1 MRVVVACAQP
11 EEKCRIWRAGDAVH
25 IDVRGLDPPEPMVA
39 ILQAIDSGEVDTV
52 LVAHLDREPI
62 FLYPELDDRGW
73 SHELIPSSCGSA
85 DCEDGVMLRMERY
98 GA

>member
-1 MRVVVACAQP
+1 M
-11 EEKCRIWRAGDAVH
+11 WRADDGVH

-39 ILQAIDSGEVDTV
+39 ILQAIDGGEVDTI

-73 SHELIPSSCGSA
+73 SHELMPSSCRSP
-85 DCEDGVMLRMERY
+85 DCEDGIMLRMEQY
-98 GA
+98 GR

>member
-1 MRVVVACAQP
+1 MWRVD
-11 EEKCRIWRAGDAVH
+11 DAVH
-25 IDVRGLDPPEPMVA
+25 IDVRGLGPPEPMVA

-73 SHELIPSSCGSA
+73 SHDIVPSSCGSS
-85 DCEDGVMLRMERY
+85 DCEDAVVLRMERY